1 MKKNLYSLIFLLLVG
16 ALLSA
21 CSLPSAT
28 QTQQAQP
35 VNDPNAAIPQSVA
48 TASVVTTSSLPAGMP
63 AVETDL
69 SKILSVLQSGNFSY
83 LANLASEKYDA
94 SAYTVPG
101 SLVFNAA
108 FPSSQTIYLNYG
120 WCAKDLATL
129 QQNLQHIST
138 YFSFNG
144 QQIPMEYV
152 NTISTESSD
161 GLQCSNTGL
170 LLSGWAPG
178 TYQFQVKASFDSQIN
193 DGSADYPA
201 GDYISE
207 YTVTVQ

>member
-1 MKKNLYSLIFLLLVG
+1 MKKNLYSFIFLLLVG

-21 CSLPSAT
+21 CSLPSAA

-35 VNDPNAAIPQSVA
+35 VNDPNATIPQSVA
-48 TASVVTTSSLPAGMP
+48 TASAVNTSALPAGMP
-63 AVETDL
+63 NIETDL
-69 SKILSVLQSGNFSY
+69 SNMLSVLQSGNFSY
-83 LANLASEKYDA
+83 LASLASEQYDA

-101 SLVFNAA
+101 SLVFNAT

-129 QQNLQHIST
+129 QDNLQHIST

-152 NTISTESSD
+152 NTLSTESN
-161 GLQCSNTGL
+161 GLPCSNTGL

-178 TYQFQVKASFDSQIN
+178 TYQLQVKASFDSQIN